1 MAFSSKFYRAVSSFL
16 IINSTTSQNY
26 PRSFYK
32 RIEVKRNGDT
42 IILPVFIAAAL
53 LCERGNSMYVHSNS
67 LIATVK
73 TYNPRTV
80 NIYESINSMF
90 TEVFTGSTL
99 ARSGVP
105 EIVEYNVKRHKY
117 YISRGF
123 IADNS
128 NVYIYTDVSYTR
140 TIRNGEPFFEIESEH
155 VYINSCVYSIK
166 NDMTKFITSRLIPCM
181 NELYSSQR
189 PNYFNSKMNIILFN
203 RNTFNNEGPCTKYF
217 KISYICNSEMNKK
230 FKEIEAPKIQSFSN
244 EEILDNMIKYLE
256 K

>member
-1 MAFSSKFYRAVSSFL
+1 MTFSSKFYRAVSSFL
-16 IINSTTSQNY
+16 IVNSVVSQNY

-42 IILPVFIAAAL
+42 IILPVFIAASL
-53 LCERGNSMYVHSNS
+53 LYEKGNIMYAHSNS
-67 LIATVK
+67 LITTVK
-73 TYNPRTV
+73 TYNPRMV

-90 TEVFTGSTL
+90 TEVFTRSTL

-105 EIVEYNVKRHKY
+105 GIVEYNVKGHKY

-140 TIRNGEPFFEIESEH
+140 TMINREPFFEIESEH
-155 VYINSCVYSIK
+155 VHINSCVYSIK

-189 PNYFNSKMNIILFN
+189 PDYLNSKMNIILFN
-203 RNTFNNEGPCTKYF
+203 RNTFNNEGPCGKYF

-244 EEILDNMIKYLE
+244 EEILNNMIKYLE

>member
-16 IINSTTSQNY
+16 IINTTSSRNC
-26 PRSFYK
+26 PKSFYK
-32 RIEVKRNGDT
+32 IIKAKRNEDT
-42 IILPVFIAAAL
+42 LILPAFTADVL
-53 LCERGNSMYVHSNS
+53 LRERGNSMYVYSNS
-67 LIATVK
+67 LITTVK

-80 NIYESINSMF
+80 NIYESINTMF
-90 TEVFTGSTL
+90 TEEFTRGIL
-99 ARSGVP
+99 AGANVP

-140 TIRNGEPFFEIESEH
+140 TIRNGEPFFEIGNEH
-155 VYINSCVYSIK
+155 VYINSCVYLIK

-181 NELYSSQR
+181 NELYSSRQ
-189 PNYFNSKMNIILFN
+189 PEYLNSKMNTILFN
-203 RNTFNNEGPCTKYF
+203 RNTFNNEGPCGKYF

-244 EEILDNMIKYLE
+244 EEILNNMIKYLE